1 MKTLYAALIGI
12 VVLLMVAHSAVAGPP
27 SWDTQINIP
36 NRFKVL
42 KDFNIEAVLDQE
54 TGLVWEKSPETA
66 PNPTT
71 PQTWF
76 SAQVSCNAR
85 TVGGR
90 KGWRLPTIQ
99 ELASLVDPT
108 QSSPALP
115 SGHPFSNVQ
124 SNVLSSLYWSATT
137 LASNTSLAWGVRL
150 DDGGV
155 DGGDKTIH
163 ALHVWC
169 VRGGQ
174 GVDPQ

>member
-108 QSSPALP
+108 VSPGPTLP
-115 SGHPFSNVQ
+115 PGHPFSNVQ
-124 SNVLSSLYWSATT
+124 PLSYWSATT
-137 LASNTSLAWGVRL
+137 AALFTSNAWNAHFG
-150 DDGGV
+150 DGGV
-155 DGGDKTIH
+155 FNVINKTST
-163 ALHVWC
+163 LRVWC